1 MAANIG
7 IDLGTTHSL
16 VAVVLGG
23 KARCLLDETGD
34 ALLPSAVRVEDDG
47 TLVVGRA
54 ARDEAAAHPGRTF
67 TSTKRFMGR
76 APADCR
82 EDAARLRAT
91 LDEAEGRFVRF
102 RAGSRTITPVEVAAA
117 VLKTL
122 RARAVECLFG
132 EPGGAVITVPA
143 YFDDAQRQATKD
155 AARLAGLEVLRLLN
169 EPTAA
174 AVAYG
179 LDARASGRFAV
190 YDLGGG
196 TFDVSIL
203 ELDDGIFQVLATA
216 GDTHLGGDDFDRLVA
231 EHLRSALGLGDLDD
245 SAHRALLQAAEAAKR
260 RLGEADAT
268 EVAFAGRSC
277 TLTRETFDALVAP
290 VLARTGDAARQALGD
305 AGLTAD
311 QLDAVVLV
319 GGSTRAP
326 VVRRYVEGLFGRAPR
341 CDLDPD
347 QVVALG
353 AAMQADMLSGAASM
367 ADDMLLLDV
376 IPLSLGLE
384 LMGGVVEKFIPRC
397 STIPVSA
404 HHTFTTHVDDQTSI
418 DLHVVQG
425 DRELARDNRS
435 LARFRL
441 AGLPPLPAGV
451 PRVRVEFT
459 VDADGL
465 LTVSAREEYTGLETR
480 VDVRPSYGLSEE
492 EIERMLEDS
501 IDHAEDD
508 VEARMAIEA
517 RVEAE
522 GILAALDK
530 ALATD
535 RALLEPGEEERV
547 VQVAEALR
555 AALPGSDRARV
566 RELSQELDAVTA
578 PFAQRRIER
587 DLTRA
592 LSGRDALAV
601 DAELASR
608 AASAGG
614 VAGGGQPPAPGAG
627 A

>member
-23 KARCLLDETGD
+23 KARCLLDEQGS
-34 ALLPSAVRVEDDG
+34 ALLPSAVRYDDAG
-47 TLVVGRA
+47 GVIVGRDA
-54 ARDEAAAHPGRTF
+54 LEGAAAHTARTL
-67 TSTKRFMGR
+67 TSVKRFMGR
-76 APADCR
+76 APADCAA
-82 EDAARLRAT
+82 DAALFRYAMDPEESRY
-91 LDEAEGRFVRF
+91 VRF
-102 RAGSRTITPVEVAAA
+102 RVGERQVTPVEASAEILK
-117 VLKTL
+117 VLKT
-122 RARAVECLFG
+122 RAVECLFG

-174 AVAYG
+174 AIAYG
-179 LDARASGRFAV
+179 LDKRASGRFAI

-216 GDTHLGGDDFDRLVA
+216 GDTHLGGDDLDRALA
-231 EHLRSALGLGDLDD
+231 EHALAQAPAALDD
-245 SAHRALLQAAEAAKR
+245 SAHRALLAEARAAKH
-260 RLGEADAT
+260 RLSDAT
-268 EVAFAGRSC
+268 ETVMRVGSADVPV
-277 TLTRETFDALVAP
+277 TRASFEALIAP
-290 VLARTGDAARQALGD
+290 TLARTGDAVRRALRD
-305 AGLTAD
+305 AGLSPD
-311 QLDAVVLV
+311 DVDAVVLV
-319 GGSTRAP
+319 GGSTRVPA
-326 VVRRYVEGLFGRAPR
+326 VRAYVETLFGKPPH

-353 AAMQADMLSGAASM
+353 AAMQADILSGNSAL

-397 STIPVSA
+397 SPIPASA
-404 HHTFTTHVDDQTSI
+404 HHTFTTHVDGQTSI

-425 DRELARDNRS
+425 DRELAKDNRS
-435 LARFRL
+435 LARFKL
-441 AGLPPLPAGV
+441 GVPPLPAGV

-465 LTVSAREEYTGLETR
+465 LAVSAREEHTGLEAR
-480 VDVRPSYGLSEE
+480 CDVKPSYGLSEE
-492 EIERMLEDS
+492 DIERMLEDS

-508 VEARMAIEA
+508 VETRMRIEA
-517 RVEAE
+517 VIEAE
-522 GILAALDK
+522 GILAAVEK
-530 ALATD
+530 ALGAD
-535 RALLEPGEEERV
+535 AELLEGDEGARIA
-547 VQVAEALR
+547 VAVDALR
-555 AALPGSDRARV
+555 AAMAGPDRKAIADR
-566 RELSQELDAVTA
+566 SQALDAVTA

-592 LSGRDALAV
+592 LSGRGADEVGSALGLK
-601 DAELASR
+601 DRET
-608 AASAGG
+608 ASA
-614 VAGGGQPPAPGAG
+614 ATEA
-627 A
+627 

>member
-23 KARCLLDETGD
+23 KARCLLDEEGS
-34 ALLPSAVRVEDDG
+34 ALLPSAVRVEEDG
-47 TLVVGRA
+47 TLLVGRT
-54 ARDEAAAHPGRTF
+54 AREEAASHAGRTF
-67 TSTKRFMGR
+67 TSVKRFMGR
-76 APADCR
+76 APSDCSADAQLFR
-82 EDAARLRAT
+82 YDMDPSETRY
-91 LDEAEGRFVRF
+91 VRF
-102 RAGSRTITPVEVAAA
+102 RAGSRAITPVEVSAEI
-117 VLKTL
+117 LKVL

-174 AVAYG
+174 AIAYG
-179 LDARASGRFAV
+179 LDKRPSGRFAV

-196 TFDVSIL
+196 TFDVSVL
-203 ELDDGIFQVLATA
+203 ELDDGIFQVLSTA
-216 GDTHLGGDDFDRLVA
+216 GDTHLGGDDFDRALAELVLETLSLQTLPDA
-231 EHLRSALGLGDLDD
+231 E
-245 SAHRALLQAAEAAKR
+245 HRALLLAAERAKR
-260 RLGEADAT
+260 ELSTQDTA
-268 EVAFAGRSC
+268 EVNVAGRSV
-277 TLTRETFDALVAP
+277 TVTRAAFEARIAST
-290 VLARTGDAARQALGD
+290 LARTGSAVKQALRD
-305 AGLTAD
+305 ASLTAD
-311 QLDAVVLV
+311 DIDAVVLV
-319 GGSTRAP
+319 GGSTRVPA
-326 VVRRYVEGLFGRAPR
+326 VRAYVEHLFGRAPF

-353 AAMQADMLSGAASM
+353 AAMQADILSGHSSL

-397 STIPVSA
+397 SPIPVNA
-404 HHTFTTHVDDQTSI
+404 HHTFTTHVDGQTSI
-418 DLHVVQG
+418 DLHVLQG

-435 LARFRL
+435 LARFKL
-441 AGLPPLPAGV
+441 GVPPLPAGV

-465 LTVSAREEYTGLETR
+465 LAVSAREEHTGLEAR
-480 VDVRPSYGLSEE
+480 CEVKPSYGLSEE
-492 EIERMLEDS
+492 DIERMLEDS

-508 VEARMAIEA
+508 VEVRMRIEA
-517 RVEAE
+517 VVEAE
-522 GILAALDK
+522 GILAAVEK

-535 RALLEPGEEERV
+535 AELLDSGEGERI
-547 VQVAEALR
+547 QAAVAALR
-555 AALPGSDRARV
+555 EAMSGPERKAIADR
-566 RELSQELDAVTA
+566 SQALDAVTA

-592 LSGRDALAV
+592 LSGRGADEVGSALGLQ
-601 DAELASR
+601 ER
-608 AASAGG
+608 AAPAGE
-614 VAGGGQPPAPGAG
+614 A
-627 A
+627 